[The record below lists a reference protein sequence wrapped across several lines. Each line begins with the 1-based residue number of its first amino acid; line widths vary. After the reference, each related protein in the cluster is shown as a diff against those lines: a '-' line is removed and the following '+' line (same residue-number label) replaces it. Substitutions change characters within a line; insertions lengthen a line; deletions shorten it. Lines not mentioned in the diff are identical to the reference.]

1 MLRAVRAVVNAPGSC
16 YSEIQEGGNMRT
28 YTTYEVAARLGVNES
43 TIRRRCMA
51 GKLAGAYKETVR
63 ARTIWRIPA
72 NAIFG
77 LQKPVRKE
85 G

>member
-1 MLRAVRAVVNAPGSC
+1 
-16 YSEIQEGGNMRT
+16 MRT

-63 ARTIWRIPA
+63 ARTIWRIPEA
-72 NAIFG
+72 AITA
-77 LQKPVRKE
+77 LQQPVKE